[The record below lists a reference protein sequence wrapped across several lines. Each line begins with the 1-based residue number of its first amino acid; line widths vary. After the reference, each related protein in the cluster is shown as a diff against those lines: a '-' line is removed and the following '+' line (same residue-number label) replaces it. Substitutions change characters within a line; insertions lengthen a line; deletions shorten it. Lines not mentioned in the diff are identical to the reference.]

1 MVASDI
7 SGFLSS
13 TPPNYATASQI
24 NCTALVPKR
33 GESGKL
39 LGIHSPVPLTGTP
52 PTLMLDGSELFQ
64 LKTLW
69 KRNNVLIS
77 P

>member
-13 TPPNYATASQI
+13 TPPSHAAASQI
-24 NCTALVPKR
+24 NCTALVPKG

-39 LGIHSPVPLTGTP
+39 LGTQSPVPLTGTP

-69 KRNNVLIS
+69 KRNNI
-77 P
+77 